1 MGFGPDSA
9 GLRGLFRS
17 RGSWWVGQRWIVLS
31 GWADCP
37 RLRSYWY
44 LALHVFVCLR
54 IDYGQKKARTLLI
67 KGVSPFPPL
76 HRSRFCCP
84 YVYVFL
90 VDITLFHGPTLSN
103 DNLLAEEIR
112 DASRTLPLGMVWTL
126 VLNGATGLVMVITFA
141 FAVGNVDL
149 ILQES
154 QGFPFITVFLN
165 ATGSV
170 KATTGMTIIIMI
182 LQFCAT
188 ISNVATTSRQLYAFA
203 RDEGLPFPSFL
214 SRVSTMGKKD
224 TIPPFM
230 PNS

>member
-1 MGFGPDSA
+1 
-9 GLRGLFRS
+9 
-17 RGSWWVGQRWIVLS
+17 
-31 GWADCP
+31 
-37 RLRSYWY
+37 
-44 LALHVFVCLR
+44 
-54 IDYGQKKARTLLI
+54 
-67 KGVSPFPPL
+67 
-76 HRSRFCCP
+76 
-84 YVYVFL
+84 VYVFL

-103 DNLLAEEIR
+103 DNLPAEEIR

-126 VLNGATGLVMVITFA
+126 VLNGATGFVMVITFA

-182 LQFCAT
+182 LEFCAT

-214 SRVSTMGKKD
+214 SRVSTTRKKD
-224 TIPPFM
+224 ADSPVAN
-230 PNS
+230 NS